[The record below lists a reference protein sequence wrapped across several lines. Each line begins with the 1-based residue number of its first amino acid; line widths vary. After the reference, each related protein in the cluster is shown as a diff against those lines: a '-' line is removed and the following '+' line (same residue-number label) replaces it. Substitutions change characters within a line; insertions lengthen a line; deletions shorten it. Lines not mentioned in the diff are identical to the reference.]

1 MRVGSFTP
9 QVVPINTKETI
20 DAVLALKTWAVVG
33 LGNNPDRAAFGVAA
47 LLQDKGHRI
56 IPVHPKAES
65 VHGET
70 GYKSLTEIP
79 ESVDVVDCFVNSQLV
94 GSVVDEAI
102 AIGAKA
108 VWLQLDVIDE
118 AAIERAQA
126 AGLLTVMDRCP
137 AIEYRARQFFTRLSR
152 PAYIQPHDVPLQ

>member
-1 MRVGSFTP
+1 M
-9 QVVPINTKETI
+9 
-20 DAVLALKTWAVVG
+20 
-33 LGNNPDRAAFGVAA
+33 
-47 LLQDKGHRI
+47 
-56 IPVHPKAES
+56 HPKAES
-65 VHGET
+65 VHGEI

-137 AIEYRARQFFTRLSR
+137 AIEYRAR
-152 PAYIQPHDVPLQ
+152 

>member
-1 MRVGSFTP
+1 
-9 QVVPINTKETI
+9 
-20 DAVLALKTWAVVG
+20 
-33 LGNNPDRAAFGVAA
+33 
-47 LLQDKGHRI
+47 
-56 IPVHPKAES
+56 VHPKAET

-70 GYKSLTEIP
+70 GFTSLSEIEQP
-79 ESVDVVDCFVNSQLV
+79 VDVVDCFVNSDLV

-118 AAIERAQA
+118 AAVARAQA

-137 AIEYRARQFFTRLSR
+137 AIEYRAR
-152 PAYIQPHDVPLQ
+152 

>member
-1 MRVGSFTP
+1 MQVGSSTHW
-9 QVVPINTKETI
+9 VAPINSKETI

-33 LGNNPDRAAFGVAA
+33 LGNNPERAAFGVAK

-56 IPVHPKAES
+56 IPVYPRAEE
-65 VHGET
+65 VHGEV
-70 GYKSLTEIP
+70 GYKTLAEIP
-79 ESVDVVDCFVNSQLV
+79 EQIDVVDCFVNSKLV
-94 GSVVDEAI
+94 GKVVDEAI

-118 AAIERAQA
+118 EAVARAQA

-137 AIEYRARQFFTRLSR
+137 AIEYRAR
-152 PAYIQPHDVPLQ
+152 A

>member
-1 MRVGSFTP
+1 M
-9 QVVPINTKETI
+9 
-20 DAVLALKTWAVVG
+20 
-33 LGNNPDRAAFGVAA
+33 
-47 LLQDKGHRI
+47 
-56 IPVHPKAES
+56 HPKAES
-65 VHGET
+65 VHGEI

-118 AAIERAQA
+118 AAIKRAQA

-137 AIEYRARQFFTRLSR
+137 AIEYGVRT
-152 PAYIQPHDVPLQ
+152 

>member
-1 MRVGSFTP
+1 M
-9 QVVPINTKETI
+9 
-20 DAVLALKTWAVVG
+20 
-33 LGNNPDRAAFGVAA
+33 
-47 LLQDKGHRI
+47 
-56 IPVHPKAES
+56 HPKAES
-65 VHGET
+65 VHGEL

-137 AIEYRARQFFTRLSR
+137 AIEYRAR
-152 PAYIQPHDVPLQ
+152 